1 MNLVYVSPLRYG
13 SFAQRPHHFVEHF
26 NRHAGGRTLWIEPH
40 PGRFPRLSDLR
51 RPHSRAYSRPCGPVE
66 TWSPPAVGADPVM
79 GIPLVRGWLWR
90 RTLAAVREFV
100 DGGDW
105 LLVIGRPSFLAL
117 ELLREGGSRASCY
130 DAMDD
135 FPEFYRGW
143 SRAISR
149 RIEMEIARR
158 TDAILVSS
166 TALEKKFSRRGLD
179 VELVRNG
186 ADWRHWRARS
196 GNRTAPPVF
205 GYVGTIG
212 AWFDWALVVKMARA
226 LGDVRF
232 DLVGPVIERPGVA
245 LPDNVRLLGECSS
258 EEVPERL
265 DGFAAGLIP
274 FRINRLTDAVDP
286 VKYYEYRCAGLP
298 VISTRFGD
306 MRSRGSE
313 VGVYLVDHDSD
324 FVGVRE
330 EMEGHRGEAW
340 ESVVCFREENSWRS
354 RFEHSRFF
362 LEAVGSGERPGPS
375 WRKRRS

>member
-1 MNLVYVSPLRYG
+1 MKLVYVSPVPYA
-13 SFAQRPHHFVEHF
+13 SYSQRPHHFVEYF
-26 NRHAGGRTLWIEPH
+26 KECTGAKVLWIEPY
-40 PGRFPRLSDLR
+40 PGRFPRLSDLG
-51 RPHSRAYSRPCGPVE
+51 RPRMGRYVRASPSARV
-66 TWSPPAVGADPVM
+66 WSPPMTGSDPVM
-79 GIPLVRGWLWR
+79 SIATVRRFLLR
-90 RTLAAVREFV
+90 RTMAAVREFV
-100 DGGDW
+100 VGGDW

-117 ELLREGGSRASCY
+117 ELLRQGGSSASCY

-135 FPEFYRGW
+135 FPEFYRGL
-143 SRAISR
+143 SRAVSR

-166 TALEKKFSRRGLD
+166 TALEKKFSRCGLD

-186 ADWRHWRARS
+186 ADWRYWRARS

-226 LGDVRF
+226 LGGVRF

-274 FRINRLTDAVDP
+274 FRINRLTDAIDP

-306 MRSRGSE
+306 MRWRGSQ

-340 ESVVCFREENSWRS
+340 ESADSFREENSWRS

-362 LEAVGSGERPGPS
+362 LEAVGSGERPGSP